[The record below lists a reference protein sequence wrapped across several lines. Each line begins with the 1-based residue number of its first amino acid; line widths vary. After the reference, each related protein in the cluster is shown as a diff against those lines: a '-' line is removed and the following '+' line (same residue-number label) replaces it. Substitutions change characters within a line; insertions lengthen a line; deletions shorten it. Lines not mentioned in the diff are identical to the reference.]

1 VVTDSAALYG
11 STSAETM
18 TARLRMARQLGA
30 TGATEEALALTS
42 STLAEAVERL
52 GAHDPVVYSARFEVA
67 VWTRRVEGALAAARL
82 YEDLL
87 EDLRAASAG
96 PRLIMQTG
104 WNVGGC
110 LLQAGDADAALPF
123 LETALAEAVE
133 AYGELHMQTM
143 LIRFTHVNAVAA
155 ASDGAAG
162 IDLARRLADDAG
174 RVLGDDHT
182 FTTDARALLADLLST
197 GAERP

>member
-1 VVTDSAALYG
+1 
-11 STSAETM
+11 
-18 TARLRMARQLGA
+18 
-30 TGATEEALALTS
+30 
-42 STLAEAVERL
+42 
-52 GAHDPVVYSARFEVA
+52 
-67 VWTRRVEGALAAARL
+67 
-82 YEDLL
+82 
-87 EDLRAASAG
+87 
-96 PRLIMQTG
+96 
-104 WNVGGC
+104 
-110 LLQAGDADAALPF
+110 
-123 LETALAEAVE
+123 
-133 AYGELHMQTM
+133 MQTM